1 MTSLTTS
8 RSSPTLTLV
17 SVASHLRLSLHHSP
31 VDHHVDYGDGDS
43 GAVGVDSKERS
54 VTRENKERTDHL

>member
-1 MTSLTTS
+1 M
-8 RSSPTLTLV
+8 TLV

-31 VDHHVDYGDGDS
+31 VDHHVDYGDGDG

-54 VTRENKERTDHL
+54 VTRENKERNDDF